1 MRNKI
6 SSRFIRYFF
15 VVSIAFFVDFLIFNI
30 FYNFTK
36 LITISN
42 LFAFLLGNTIA
53 TLLLQFYVFKI
64 KKISQLKQFYYSI
77 LLSFLIFFIST
88 LSLKILVE
96 FFGINVMI
104 SKITTLIE
112 SFLLNFL
119 IRNIYYIR
127 NSSSK

>member
-15 VVSIAFFVDFLIFNI
+15 VVSIAFFVDLLIFNI